1 MFKRERA
8 WLRQLSAS
16 LVLFLAACSA
26 GVPRDESTAALLP
39 NLIGYNVENTL
50 NITDALTKAGAGAAL
65 AGGQV
70 QFAAA
75 VGVIGNYA
83 ACLQRAGAIE
93 GRTYLQQENPLKA
106 GLIIVVNRN
115 KLTDPQT
122 LLGCALPQPP
132 SEHVALW
139 MPQSTASA
147 PTCTLCG
154 RRTTSSTSCMRRPV
168 HRSAR
173 PFAGRWKAVNNA
185 QRAGQAK

>member
-1 MFKRERA
+1 MFKRKRA

-75 VGVIGNYA
+75 IGVVGNYA

-122 LLGCALPQPP
+122 LLGCAIPQPLGEMSRMDV
-132 SEHVALW
+132 SEYSFCANMYTLRKANNEFYIMYAASSPQVCETFCRALEGC
-139 MPQSTASA
+139 Q
-147 PTCTLCG
+147 
-154 RRTTSSTSCMRRPV
+154 
-168 HRSAR
+168 
-173 PFAGRWKAVNNA
+173 
-185 QRAGQAK
+185 